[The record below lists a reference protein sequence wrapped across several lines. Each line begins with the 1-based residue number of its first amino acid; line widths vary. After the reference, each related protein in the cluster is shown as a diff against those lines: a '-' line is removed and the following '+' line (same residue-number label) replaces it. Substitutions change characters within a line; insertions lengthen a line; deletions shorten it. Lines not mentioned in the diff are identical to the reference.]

1 MACVYVR
8 RLCVTSVIRPRET
21 STQSVLIEVIVVQ
34 QGVVQSLV
42 IGSTC
47 TIMACDIDQG
57 LAASYMLYS
66 YLYFVSYSS
75 YVLGVLSLH

>member
-1 MACVYVR
+1 MYVR
-8 RLCVTSVIRPRET
+8 RLCVVSVIRPRET

-42 IGSTC
+42 IRSTC

-57 LAASYMLYS
+57 LAQLH
-66 YLYFVSYSS
+66 V
-75 YVLGVLSLH
+75 VLVLVFCKLQ